1 MRLVIDRFEGEYAIC
16 EKDDRNMQSVLRSHL
31 PEGIHEGSCLQYNGI
46 AYTIDEAAE
55 KVTRERIKKKMDSL
69 WE

>member
-16 EKDDRNMQSVLRSHL
+16 EKDDRNMQPILRSHL
-31 PEGIHEGSCLQYNGI
+31 PEGVKEGSCLQYDGM
-46 AYTIDEAAE
+46 AYTIDE
-55 KVTRERIKKKMDSL
+55 VTEAMTSERIKRKMDSL